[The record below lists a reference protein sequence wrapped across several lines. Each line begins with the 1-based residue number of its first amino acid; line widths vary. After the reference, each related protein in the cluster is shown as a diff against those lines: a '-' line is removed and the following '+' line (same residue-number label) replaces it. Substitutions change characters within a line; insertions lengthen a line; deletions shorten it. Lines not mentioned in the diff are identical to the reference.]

1 MQIGGREEKWE
12 GVGKGK
18 GKRAKKGR
26 EERWSEEE
34 KGKRRKKGQKRK
46 AMGECDHK
54 LQKETIKTFQS
65 MHTTLLPNLPSF
77 LLFMA
82 ILFL

>member
-1 MQIGGREEKWE
+1 MRRGMGRKAGGGWE
-12 GVGKGK
+12 GEGKGGQERER
-18 GKRAKKGR
+18 GKV
-26 EERWSEEE
+26 EE

-65 MHTTLLPNLPSF
+65 MHTTLLPNLSPF

-82 ILFL
+82 ISFQ